1 MFGPDKAAHDGG
13 ARGVTPWSDI
23 FEPDALLPTEF
34 FATFRPEGGW
44 ERERLLLFAV
54 LADAVECYQ
63 KYALDPRGHETFA
76 ETEAWLNSDDRSSL
90 FAFETLCDALGI
102 EPEYLRRGLREWR
115 ERRRAAVPRVVVP
128 RPVRGRRLPARRCA
142 RLRSMPAMHP
152 VLGCVP
158 PPLAGGRVRGLSTL
172 RLPGR
177 EHRGAVR

>member
-1 MFGPDKAAHDGG
+1 MFGPNKDAHDGVAG
-13 ARGVTPWSDI
+13 RNPWGGEI

-54 LADAVECYQ
+54 LADAIECYQ

-102 EPEYLRRGLREWR
+102 EAGYLRRGLREWR
-115 ERRRAAVPRVVVP
+115 DRRAAAMRAPRAGT
-128 RPVRGRRLPARRCA
+128 RSAGADGASGRRASRPTRMRVARCRPAA
-142 RLRSMPAMHP
+142 RSR
-152 VLGCVP
+152 
-158 PPLAGGRVRGLSTL
+158 
-172 RLPGR
+172 
-177 EHRGAVR
+177 